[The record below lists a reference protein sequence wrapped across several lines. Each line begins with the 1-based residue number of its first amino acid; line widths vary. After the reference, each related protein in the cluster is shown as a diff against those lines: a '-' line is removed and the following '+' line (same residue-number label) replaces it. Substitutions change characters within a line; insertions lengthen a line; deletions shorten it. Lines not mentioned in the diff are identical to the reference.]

1 MSTLWQNWARSVRAH
16 PQRVLHP
23 ASTAEVVD
31 AVRAARAEGLTV
43 KAYGAG
49 HSFTPIAAT
58 EGVLLRLDRMDAVVG
73 VDRADGTGTGAARGG
88 ARVRV
93 QAGISL
99 HTLNPRLRAL
109 GLALPNLGDVDPQSV
124 AGAIST
130 GTHGTGGRLQGIAAA
145 VVGVQLVTADGDV
158 VEVDEQHPWF
168 GAARIGLGALGIVTE
183 VTLQC
188 VPAFLL
194 HAREE
199 PMALPEVLERLP
211 ELVEENDHFEL
222 YWFPH
227 TEKALVKRNNRV
239 PGDTERAPVGR
250 VRHLVDDELLSN
262 GLFEVANR
270 VGRRLPGLVP
280 RINAVSGSALSAREY
295 TDHSYEVFVSPR
307 RVRFRESEF
316 AMPRAALPDVVAGL
330 QDWFAAGHEHVSFPI
345 EVRFTGADDVWM
357 STAHERESC
366 YVAVHQYH
374 RVDPTR
380 YFAAA
385 QDVFVAH
392 EGRPHWGKMHT
403 LDAAH
408 LRERYARFDD
418 FRAVRDE
425 ADPGR
430 AFTNPYLDRVLG

>member
-1 MSTLWQNWARSVRAH
+1 MSVLWQNWGRSVRAH
-16 PQRVLHP
+16 PRRVVHP
-23 ASTAEVVD
+23 ASTPEVVE
-31 AVRAARAEGLTV
+31 AVRAARAEGLPV

-58 EGVLLRLDRMDAVVG
+58 EGVLLRLDRMDAVLSH
-73 VDRADGTGTGAARGG
+73 DAATS
-88 ARVRV
+88 RVRV

-99 HTLNPRLRAL
+99 HALNPRLLAL

-124 AGAIST
+124 AGAVST
-130 GTHGTGGRLQGIAAA
+130 GTHGTGHRLHGISAA

-158 VEVDEQHPWF
+158 LEIDEQHPWF
-168 GAARIGLGALGIVTE
+168 GASRVTLGALGIVTE
-183 VTLQC
+183 LTLQC

-199 PMALPEVLERLP
+199 PMALPEVMERLP
-211 ELVEENDHFEL
+211 ELVEENDHFEF

-239 PGDTERAPVGR
+239 PAGTERAPVGR

-262 GLFEVANR
+262 GLFEVVNR
-270 VGRRLPGLVP
+270 VGRRVPSLVP
-280 RINAVSGSALSAREY
+280 RINRVSGSALSAREFV
-295 TDHSYEVFVSPR
+295 DHSHEVFVSPR

-316 AMPRAALPDVVAGL
+316 AMPRTALPDVIAGL
-330 QDWFAAGHEHVSFPI
+330 QDWFAAGHETVSFPI
-345 EVRFTGADDVWM
+345 EVRFTAADDVWM
-357 STAHERESC
+357 STGHERDNC
-366 YVAVHQYH
+366 YVAAHQYH

-385 QDVFVAH
+385 QDIFTAH

-403 LDAAH
+403 LDAEY

-418 FRAVRDE
+418 FVAVRDE
-425 ADPGR
+425 LDPQR
-430 AFTNPYLDRVLG
+430 VFANPYLDRVLGP

>member
-1 MSTLWQNWARSVRAH
+1 MSASTGTWQNWGRSVATR
-16 PQRVLHP
+16 PVRQLHP
-23 ASTAEVVD
+23 ASTEQVVA
-31 AVRAARAEGLTV
+31 AVRAAVADGLPV
-43 KAYGAG
+43 KAYGAA

-58 EGVLLRLDRMDAVVG
+58 DGVMLRLDRMNRVLDHDLA
-73 VDRADGTGTGAARGG
+73 TG
-88 ARVRV
+88 RVRV

-99 HTLNPRLRAL
+99 HELNPRLAAL

-130 GTHGTGGRLQGIAAA
+130 GTHGTGARLHGIAAA
-145 VVGVQLVTADGDV
+145 VVGATLVTGDGTV

-168 GAARIGLGALGIVTE
+168 GAVRVSLGALGILTE

-199 PMALPEVLERLP
+199 PMPLPEVLERLP
-211 ELVEENDHFEL
+211 ELVDDNDHFEF

-239 PGDTERAPVGR
+239 AEGTMPRPLSR
-250 VRHLVDDELLSN
+250 LRHAIDDELLSN
-262 GLFEVANR
+262 GLFELVNR
-270 VGRRLPGLVP
+270 VGGARPSWVP
-280 RINAVSGSALSAREY
+280 RMNAISGSALSAREY
-295 TDHSYEVFVSPR
+295 VAPSHDVFVSPR

-316 AMPRAALPDVVAGL
+316 AMPREALPDVIAGL
-330 QDWFAAGHEHVSFPI
+330 QRWFDAGHETVSFPI
-345 EVRFTGADDVWM
+345 EVRFTAPDDVWM
-357 STAHERESC
+357 STGHERANC

-374 RVDPTR
+374 RLDPTR

-385 QDVFVAH
+385 QEVFAAH

-403 LDAAH
+403 LDASY

-418 FRAVRDE
+418 FVAVRDE

-430 AFTNPYLDRVLG
+430 VFGNPYLERVLG

>member
-1 MSTLWQNWARSVRAH
+1 MSVLWQNWGRSVRAH
-16 PQRVLHP
+16 PRRVVHP
-23 ASTAEVVD
+23 ASTAEVVE
-31 AVRAARAEGLTV
+31 AVRSARAEGLTV

-58 EGVLLRLDRMDAVVG
+58 EGVLLRLDRMDAVLSHDAV
-73 VDRADGTGTGAARGG
+73 TS
-88 ARVRV
+88 RVRV

-99 HTLNPRLRAL
+99 HALNPRLQEL

-124 AGAIST
+124 AGAVST
-130 GTHGTGGRLQGIAAA
+130 GTHGTGHRLQGISAA
-145 VVGVQLVTADGDV
+145 VVGVQLVTADGEV
-158 VEVDEQHPWF
+158 LEVDEQHPWF
-168 GAARIGLGALGIVTE
+168 GASRVTLGALGIVTE
-183 VTLQC
+183 LTLQC

-211 ELVEENDHFEL
+211 ELVEDNDHFEF

-239 PGDTERAPVGR
+239 PDGTERAPVGR

-270 VGRRLPGLVP
+270 VGRRVPALVP
-280 RINAVSGSALSAREY
+280 RINRVSGSALSAREY
-295 TDHSYEVFVSPR
+295 VDHSHAVFVSPR

-316 AMPRAALPDVVAGL
+316 AMPRAALPDVIAGL
-330 QDWFAAGHEHVSFPI
+330 QRWFSAGHETVSFPI
-345 EVRFTGADDVWM
+345 EVRFTAADDVWM
-357 STAHERESC
+357 STGHERDNC

-374 RVDPTR
+374 RLDPTA

-385 QDVFVAH
+385 QGLFVAH

-403 LDAAH
+403 LDATY

-418 FRAVRDE
+418 FVAVRDE
-425 ADPGR
+425 LDPQR
-430 AFTNPYLDRVLG
+430 VFTNPYLDRVLGA

>member
-1 MSTLWQNWARSVRAH
+1 MSVLWQNWGRSVRAH
-16 PQRVLHP
+16 PRRVVHP
-23 ASTAEVVD
+23 ASTAEVVE
-31 AVRAARAEGLTV
+31 AVRSARAEGLTV

-58 EGVLLRLDRMDAVVG
+58 EGVLLRLDRMDAVLSH
-73 VDRADGTGTGAARGG
+73 DAATS
-88 ARVRV
+88 RVRV
-93 QAGISL
+93 QGGISL
-99 HTLNPRLRAL
+99 HALNPRLQQL

-124 AGAIST
+124 AGAVST
-130 GTHGTGGRLQGIAAA
+130 GTHGTGHRLQGISAA

-168 GAARIGLGALGIVTE
+168 GASRVTLGALGIVTE
-183 VTLQC
+183 LTLQC

-211 ELVEENDHFEL
+211 ELVEDNDHFEF

-239 PGDTERAPVGR
+239 PDGTERAPVGR

-270 VGRRLPGLVP
+270 VGRRVPSLVP
-280 RINAVSGSALSAREY
+280 RINRVSGSALSAREY
-295 TDHSYEVFVSPR
+295 VDHSHAVFVSPR

-316 AMPRAALPDVVAGL
+316 AMPRAALPDVIAGL
-330 QDWFAAGHEHVSFPI
+330 QRWFAAGHETVSFPI
-345 EVRFTGADDVWM
+345 EVRFTAADDVWM
-357 STAHERESC
+357 STGHERDSC

-374 RVDPTR
+374 RLDPTA

-385 QDVFVAH
+385 QELFVAH

-403 LDAAH
+403 LDATY

-418 FRAVRDE
+418 FVAVRDE
-425 ADPGR
+425 LDPQR
-430 AFTNPYLDRVLG
+430 VFTNPYLDRVLGA